1 MRLKLHHCPNPD
13 IAGGYYEPP
22 VDPAEMT
29 IEVNSVAD
37 ASREYR
43 LWIERN
49 HLDACNAGRSC
60 ALLYIGVN
68 ENTEPY
74 AHITHYGNVWSVAD
88 GRKLYDVKWQMSETN
103 CAPPDWKWA

>member
-43 LWIERN
+43 VWAERN
-49 HLDACNAGRSC
+49 NLRNGNIPVV
-60 ALLYIGVN
+60 ALLYICEDESPFAWVSSHGDVFLMGDDIN
-68 ENTEPY
+68 LCK
-74 AHITHYGNVWSVAD
+74 I
-88 GRKLYDVKWQMSETN
+88 YDHRSQLAETN
-103 CAPPDWKWA
+103 CAPDGWKWA

>member
-1 MRLKLHHCPNPD
+1 MKLKLHHCPNPD
-13 IAGGYYEPP
+13 IPGGYYEPP

-29 IEVNSVAD
+29 VEVNSVAD

-49 HLDACNAGRSC
+49 GLGSSNCAVSSGRLLTVEGQRDA
-60 ALLYIGVN
+60 
-68 ENTEPY
+68 Y
-74 AHITHYGNVWSVAD
+74 AFVSYNGNVWLAD
-88 GRKLYDVKWQMSETN
+88 CGRKLYDVKWQMAETN